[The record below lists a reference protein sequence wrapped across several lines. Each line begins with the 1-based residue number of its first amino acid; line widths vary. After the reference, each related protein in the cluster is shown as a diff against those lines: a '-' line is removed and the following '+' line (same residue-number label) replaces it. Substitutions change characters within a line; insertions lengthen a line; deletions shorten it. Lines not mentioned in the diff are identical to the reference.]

1 MNYFVDCI
9 SLEELKQLYKKLC
22 LKNHPD
28 LGGDVEVMKAINI
41 QYEEALKKL
50 SFAYNADESNKE
62 PYDWTNDEFAEII
75 QKIILFSNMKIEII
89 GQWIWCF
96 DSYEY
101 HKQLKEFG
109 FWFSKSKKAWVYS
122 GTKKKCIRSRNKV
135 GDLRKK
141 WGSEEVKT
149 IRQARIA

>member
-1 MNYFVDCI
+1 MNYFVDCT

-41 QYEEALKKL
+41 QYEEALKRL

-89 GQWIWCF
+89 GQWIMNTM
-96 DSYEY
+96 SS
-101 HKQLKEFG
+101 LKNWVSG
-109 FWFSKSKKAWVYS
+109 FQNPKRHGFTAEQK
-122 GTKKKCIRSRNKV
+122 RNV
-135 GDLRKK
+135 
-141 WGSEEVKT
+141 
-149 IRQARIA
+149 